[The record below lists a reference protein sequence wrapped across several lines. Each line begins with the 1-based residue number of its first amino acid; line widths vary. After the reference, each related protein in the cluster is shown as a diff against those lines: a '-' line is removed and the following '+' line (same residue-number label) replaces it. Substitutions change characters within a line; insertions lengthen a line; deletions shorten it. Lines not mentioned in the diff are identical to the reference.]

1 MSQTWRGFF
10 QRKKIGQT
18 RHDELQFIGMVY
30 IPHTYPTATHAC
42 YLTYMHVYAC
52 INYTVCWYYMHII
65 IVDTGSCST
74 NSFATKA
81 WAYTNF

>member
-42 YLTYMHVYAC
+42 YLYMHVLYCMLVLYAHHYC
-52 INYTVCWYYMHII
+52 GYRIL
-65 IVDTGSCST
+65 
-74 NSFATKA
+74 
-81 WAYTNF
+81 